1 MVEFGFLF
9 QVGQVG
15 GAVDD
20 GEPCLRDER
29 RHEFGDR
36 DRGELIVP
44 ADDDQHRPG
53 CPGEELGVVGAFGAG
68 PQCRGSAL
76 GGRLEHH
83 GQDVAG
89 HVLTMMLQTPAE
101 GAAAALRARAERPDY
116 TELLAR
122 TSGPV
127 LVVVGRDDEFTPVA
141 VAEFMATLIP
151 QARLAVIDG
160 AAHLPNLEQKAEF
173 NHVLRHFLTDSAE

>member
-1 MVEFGFLF
+1 MATASVNGIT
-9 QVGQVG
+9 VGYDDE
-15 GAVDD
+15 GA
-20 GEPCLRDER
+20 GEPLV
-29 RHEFGDR
+29 
-36 DRGELIVP
+36 LI
-44 ADDDQHRPG
+44 
-53 CPGEELGVVGAFGAG
+53 
-68 PQCRGSAL
+68 
-76 GGRLEHH
+76 H